1 MIQPLANPV
10 DIALIGTGN
19 RARTVYLPLFEAL
32 KPWVRVVA
40 VCDPVKEHADHA
52 AAKLGVPAF
61 YDVRELVRVRPM
73 EAALVVTPVDGH
85 HALSV
90 FLSSNGV
97 HNLVETSMANMLIQA
112 REMAVAAERHNV
124 VMRIAE
130 NFFRFPF
137 DRISKRVMET
147 GVIGPVH
154 RISCFHDHLGYHN
167 NSRWIVYMGAAPTS
181 VQAIEHVMPTP
192 PYVENA
198 QRRHTSETFRAR
210 FYWFPG
216 NRLVSDIAANIK
228 GMLGRYP
235 RPGYTE
241 IDGERGAI
249 ARWAVKNWQGE
260 GEVRFCSDAALA
272 NGSIADVVC
281 PIIHEAEGGFWKK
294 DYVDLPGGRVEWV
307 NQFDPR
313 EGLEPGHVYHHRDY
327 YGAAVMDHIVD
338 FARAIRGVAESE
350 YSPED
355 ALAAMEMEVGGRES
369 ELAGGKEIALPLS
382 GDLESETLVRDQL
395 RAKHGVDPMDVDAV
409 LGLSFPRP

>member
-1 MIQPLANPV
+1 MVEPLANPV
-10 DIALIGTGN
+10 NIALIGTGN

-32 KPWVRVVA
+32 KPWVRIVA
-40 VCDPVKEHADHA
+40 VCDPVKEHADNA
-52 AAKLGVPAF
+52 AAALGVPAF

-73 EAALVVTPVDGH
+73 EAALVVTPIDGH

-97 HNLVETSMANMLIQA
+97 HNLVETSMANLLIQA
-112 REMAVAAERHNV
+112 REMVDAAERHGV

-137 DRISKRVMET
+137 DRISKKVMDS

-154 RISCFHDHLGYHN
+154 RITCFHDHLGYHN
-167 NSRWIVYMGAAPTS
+167 NSRWIVYMGSAPES
-181 VQAIEHVMPTP
+181 VQAIEHVMPTM

-198 QRRHTSETFRAR
+198 QRHHQSETFRAR
-210 FYWFPG
+210 FYRFSG
-216 NRLVSDIAANIK
+216 NRLVSDIAGNIK

-249 ARWAVKNWQGE
+249 ARWATRNWHGDS
-260 GEVRFCSDAALA
+260 EVRICSDEALA
-272 NGSIADVVC
+272 NGAIADIVC
-281 PIIHEAEGGFWKK
+281 PVIHEADGGFWSR
-294 DYVDLPGGRVEWV
+294 DYVDLPSGRVEWV
-307 NQFDPR
+307 NPFDPR

-350 YSPED
+350 YLPQD
-355 ALAAMEMEVGGRES
+355 ALAAMEMEVAGRES
-369 ELAGGKEIALPLS
+369 ELLRGAEIAMPLT
-382 GDLESETLVRDQL
+382 GDLASEALVRDRL
-395 RAKHGVDPMDVDAV
+395 RARHGVDPMDVEAV